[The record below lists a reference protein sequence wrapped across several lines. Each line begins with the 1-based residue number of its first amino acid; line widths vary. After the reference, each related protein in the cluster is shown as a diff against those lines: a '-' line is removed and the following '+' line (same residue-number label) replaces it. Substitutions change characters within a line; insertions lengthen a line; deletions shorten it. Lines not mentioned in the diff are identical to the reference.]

1 MGLAGHYR
9 RFIKGFSTIASLMTK
24 LTCKEVRFVWS
35 KEFGESFQGLKETLT
50 CALVFALPSGTKGFI
65 VYNDSSKRGLGCALM

>member
-1 MGLAGHYR
+1 
-9 RFIKGFSTIASLMTK
+9 MTK

-35 KEFGESFQGLKETLT
+35 KEFRESFQGLKERLT

-65 VYNDSSKRGLGCALM
+65 VYNNGSKRGLGCLLMQHGKVIAYALK